1 MGNFEWDD
9 LRVFLAVLRG
19 RSVRAA
25 AKAMSVSHS
34 TISRRLQAM
43 ETQLGHKIFLRQ
55 PDGFVPTEIG
65 EAMIDRAERVETEI
79 LSMQREVFGKD
90 TSLAGPIRVSA
101 MPHIAQHLL
110 MPIVADFAR
119 RYPDVKVEIDATY
132 EIANLSR
139 HDADVAIRIQQNPD
153 EHLIGHRLPDI
164 ASAAYATPDYVAAHN
179 FTGKDAS
186 GAWVGWIAN
195 PKEMAKWHAETPFSD
210 CSVKHCIY
218 EPAAHL
224 QAVKAGLGF
233 SLLFCFVGD
242 NQPDLV
248 RLPGQST
255 LKLLPGWILTHPDV
269 FTTERV
275 RVFVR
280 FLRNAICRQEQQLNG
295 ELQM

>member
-9 LRVFLAVLRG
+9 LRVFLAIFRG

-25 AKAMSVSHS
+25 AKTMGVSHS
-34 TISRRLQAM
+34 TISRRIQTM
-43 ETQLGHKIFLRQ
+43 ETQLGHKIFMRQ
-55 PDGFVPTEIG
+55 PDGFVLTEIG
-65 EAMIDRAERVETEI
+65 EAMVDRAERVETEI
-79 LSMQREVFGKD
+79 LNLQREVFGRD
-90 TSLAGPIRVSA
+90 ASLAGPIRVSA
-101 MPHIAQHLL
+101 IPHIAQHLL
-110 MPIVADFAR
+110 IPIVADFVSL
-119 RYPDVKVEIDATY
+119 YPKVEIEIDATY

-164 ASAAYATPDYVAAHN
+164 ASAVYATPDYLATHSV
-179 FTGKDAS
+179 TGKDAS

-195 PKEMAKWHAETPFSD
+195 QKAMKTWHAETPFSD
-210 CSVKHCIY
+210 CPVKHRIY

-224 QAVKAGLGF
+224 QAVKAGLGI
-233 SLLFCFVGD
+233 SHLFCFIGD
-242 NQPDLV
+242 RQPDLI
-248 RLPGQST
+248 RLPGQNT

-280 FLRNAICRQEQQLNG
+280 FLRDVLYQQEQALKG
-295 ELQM
+295 HVEE